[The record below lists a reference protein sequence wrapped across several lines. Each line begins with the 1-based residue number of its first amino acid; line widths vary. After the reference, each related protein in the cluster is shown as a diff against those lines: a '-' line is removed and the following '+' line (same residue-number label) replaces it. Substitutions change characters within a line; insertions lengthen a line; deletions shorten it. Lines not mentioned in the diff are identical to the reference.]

1 MSDVGKKWVKSFII
15 GLIVAVTGSAGIGTL
30 VSSISDVA
38 SGTPIQSVVKDI
50 AVDTAKDAALDTL
63 YGSEDDNDSISHMFD
78 KNKYK
83 YVSDK
88 KSGPIGWIAPGW
100 YAEVYRINTD
110 AYIGNR
116 KYNDANGV
124 NMKWNM
130 VNATD
135 FEIGNFK
142 KTAAYSESYVAY
154 DSNTFKLIF
163 SELNKGRLDGF
174 TLVYD
179 EYYNTYELIEYK
191 KGKETGYKI
200 TETDGQIY
208 YIKNDEN
215 IAVYNENSNKFE
227 HFSSFGNK
235 QPELTVSKN
244 GNETIYNCGEYEYR
258 LYTGQDYIEYKS
270 NVIDF
275 KGNAFSFV
283 CNYNYSEEEK
293 VTYTFETMYRLGIEC
308 TDGTI
313 GEVLVLEEGDTSEEA
328 ITAKSISIALMKIGA
343 HATVDVLVS
352 GDLAMLDTAV
362 ELATGQSISDRL
374 NYEIDNIIDDAFDE
388 ESELNQTID
397 NVGEAL
403 EDITDPDD
411 YRSWEDRIE
420 DAFEDGEENED
431 TSDMFNESNK
441 EVDEN
446 GQVYYTLPNGIKVT
460 FGENEDST
468 EVIEDDT
475 EVTIEE
481 EID

>member
-1 MSDVGKKWVKSFII
+1 MSDVGKKWLKSFAI
-15 GLIVAVTGSAGIGTL
+15 GLIVLVTGSAGIGTL

-38 SGTPIQSVVKDI
+38 SGAPIQSVVKDI

-63 YGSEDDNDSISHMFD
+63 YGSEDDNDSISHMFNT
-78 KNKYK
+78 NKYK

-130 VNATD
+130 VSATD

-200 TETDGQIY
+200 AETAEGIVE
-208 YIKNDEN
+208 YIKNDDV
-215 IAVYNENSNKFE
+215 IAVYNWEEGKFE
-227 HFSSFGNK
+227 RQKGFGEVK
-235 QPELTVSKN
+235 VPIEISKN
-244 GNETIYNCGEYEYR
+244 GTEVTYRFADYTYKLYN
-258 LYTGQDYIEYKS
+258 GQDYIEYTS

-275 KGNAFSFV
+275 KGNAYSFV
-283 CNYNYSEEEK
+283 CNYNYSDEEK
-293 VTYTFETMYRLGIEC
+293 VTYTFETMYKLGIEC

-313 GEVLVLEEGDTSEEA
+313 GEVLVLEDDDTSEEA
-328 ITAKSISIALMKIGA
+328 ITAKSISIALMKLGA
-343 HATVDVLVS
+343 HATVDVLIA

-362 ELATGQSISDRL
+362 ELTTGQSISDRI
-374 NYEIDNIIDDAFDE
+374 NYELDNIIDDVFNED
-388 ESELNQTID
+388 SKLNQTID
-397 NVGEAL
+397 DVGNL
-403 EDITDPDD
+403 VEDITD
-411 YRSWEDRIE
+411 IE
-420 DAFEDGEENED
+420 DNRSLEEKVEDTFTYDEEAVDIFENATTYENEEGK
-431 TSDMFNESNK
+431 TIHE
-441 EVDEN
+441 
-446 GQVYYTLPNGIKVT
+446 LPNGVKIT
-460 FGENEDST
+460 FD
-468 EVIEDDT
+468 
-475 EVTIEE
+475 
-481 EID
+481 